1 MGLEMIQRLG
11 KKKNNEVLNQ
21 DTFLSF
27 KENEKRTYLRKQG
40 QKNLKF
46 IER

>member
-1 MGLEMIQRLG
+1 MGLEMIQRSG

-27 KENEKRTYLRKQG
+27 KENEKKNILEKTRTKKPEVY
-40 QKNLKF
+40 
-46 IER
+46 